1 MLKGNRKIRLIIGAG
16 FVLFALFRYCSNA
29 EISPYTQEKQH
40 IGISESEEITMG
52 LNAAP
57 QMAHQYGGLHPDTQ
71 YQAAV
76 DRVGQHLVKSSVAK
90 SSSYKFDFHLLADE
104 DAINAFALPGGQIF
118 ITYALFSKLENI
130 DQLAGIIGHEI
141 GHVLGRHSAERLAK
155 DGLTQGIL
163 TGVAVGIDPSAAQS
177 ASAIAQLINM
187 KYGRDDELQSDE
199 LGVQFMIQAGY
210 NPEALIGVMKILK
223 AAAGRNRIPE
233 FQSTHPDPENRI
245 EKIKAAIK
253 KYQKY

>member
-1 MLKGNRKIRLIIGAG
+1 
-16 FVLFALFRYCSNA
+16 
-29 EISPYTQEKQH
+29 
-40 IGISESEEITMG
+40 
-52 LNAAP
+52 
-57 QMAHQYGGLHPDTQ
+57 
-71 YQAAV
+71 
-76 DRVGQHLVKSSVAK
+76 
-90 SSSYKFDFHLLADE
+90 
-104 DAINAFALPGGQIF
+104 
-118 ITYALFSKLENI
+118 LENS
-130 DQLAGIIGHEI
+130 DQVAGITGHEI

-233 FQSTHPDPENRI
+233 FQSTHPDPENRT

-253 KYQKY
+253 KYRKY